1 MSKKEIKLIL
11 TYLSEKYNIPYNSLE
26 LEINKI
32 LMNTSCEYN
41 KFKCNA
47 YIMVND
53 KKVQCS
59 RSKKKGNFCVTHYKQ
74 NEKDI
79 LKYGKIDID
88 KISCKKRNVKNI
100 NNDND
105 NYNYND
111 NSKKYKNPIDV
122 EYIRLNNTDYLF
134 NPENNYIYDF
144 DTYKKI
150 GKLDN
155 NLNIIKKYKNKHKIS
170 IQNKKI

>member
-11 TYLSEKYNIPYNSLE
+11 TYLSEKYNIPYNSLQ

-32 LMNTSCEYN
+32 LMNASCEYN
-41 KFKCNA
+41 KCKCHA

-59 RSKKKGNFCVTHYKQ
+59 RSKKQGDFCVTHYRQ
-74 NEKDI
+74 NEKNI

-88 KISCKKRNVKNI
+88 KINKKKNVKN
-100 NNDND
+100 NENDNKE
-105 NYNYND
+105 
-111 NSKKYKNPIDV
+111 NSKNYKNPIDV
-122 EYIRLNNTDYLF
+122 EYINVNNMDYLF
-134 NPENNYIYDF
+134 NPENNYVYDF
-144 DTYKKI
+144 DTHKKV

-155 NLNIIKKYKNKHKIS
+155 NLNIIKKHKRDT
-170 IQNKKI
+170 K

>member
-1 MSKKEIKLIL
+1 MSKKQIKLIL
-11 TYLSEKYNIPYNSLE
+11 THLSEKYNIPYNSLQ

-32 LMNTSCEYN
+32 LMNASCEYN
-41 KFKCNA
+41 KCKCHA

-59 RSKKKGNFCVTHYKQ
+59 RSKKQGDFCVTHYRQ

-88 KISCKKRNVKNI
+88 KINNKKNVK

-105 NYNYND
+105 NDND
-111 NSKKYKNPIDV
+111 NKENSKNYKNPIDV
-122 EYIRLNNTDYLF
+122 EYINVNNTDYLF
-134 NPENNYIYDF
+134 NPENNYVYDF
-144 DTYKKI
+144 DTHKKI

-155 NLNIIKKYKNKHKIS
+155 NLNIIKKHKRDT
-170 IQNKKI
+170 K

>member
-11 TYLSEKYNIPYNSLE
+11 TYLSEKYNIPYNSLQ

-32 LMNTSCEYN
+32 LMNASCEYN
-41 KFKCNA
+41 KCKCHA

-59 RSKKKGNFCVTHYKQ
+59 RSKKQGDFCATHYRQ
-74 NEKDI
+74 NEKNI

-88 KISCKKRNVKNI
+88 KISNDKISCKKRNIKNI

-105 NYNYND
+105 NDND
-111 NSKKYKNPIDV
+111 NENSKNYKNPIDV
-122 EYIRLNNTDYLF
+122 EYIKLNNTDYLF

-144 DTYKKI
+144 DTHKKI

-155 NLNIIKKYKNKHKIS
+155 NLNIIKKHKNKHKIKS
-170 IQNKKI
+170 

>member
-11 TYLSEKYNIPYNSLE
+11 TYLSEKYNIPYNSLQ

-32 LMNTSCEYN
+32 LMNASCEYN
-41 KFKCNA
+41 KCKCHA

-59 RSKKKGNFCVTHYKQ
+59 RSKKQGDFCVTHYRQ

-88 KISCKKRNVKNI
+88 KINKKKNVK

-105 NYNYND
+105 DDNKE
-111 NSKKYKNPIDV
+111 NSKNYKNPIDV
-122 EYIRLNNTDYLF
+122 EYINVNNTDYLF
-134 NPENNYIYDF
+134 NPENNYVYDF
-144 DTYKKI
+144 DTHKKI

-155 NLNIIKKYKNKHKIS
+155 NLNIIKKHKRDT
-170 IQNKKI
+170 K

>member
-11 TYLSEKYNIPYNSLE
+11 TYLSEKYNIPYNSLQ

-32 LMNTSCEYN
+32 LMNASCEYN
-41 KFKCNA
+41 KCKCHA

-59 RSKKKGNFCVTHYKQ
+59 RSKKQGDFCVTHYRQ

-88 KISCKKRNVKNI
+88 KINNKKNVKN
-100 NNDND
+100 NENDND
-105 NYNYND
+105 NE
-111 NSKKYKNPIDV
+111 NSKNYKNPIDV

-155 NLNIIKKYKNKHKIS
+155 NLNIIKKHKNKHKIKS
-170 IQNKKI
+170 

>member
-11 TYLSEKYNIPYNSLE
+11 THISEKYNIPYNSLE

-41 KFKCNA
+41 KCKCHA
-47 YIMVND
+47 YIMVNE

-59 RSKKKGNFCVTHYKQ
+59 RTKKQGHFCVTHYNK

-88 KISCKKRNVKNI
+88 NIDNI
-100 NNDND
+100 NNKKIVKNND
-105 NYNYND
+105 NKE
-111 NSKKYKNPIDV
+111 NSKNYKNPIDV
-122 EYIRLNNTDYLF
+122 EYIKLNNTDYLF
-134 NPENNYIYDF
+134 NPENNYVYDF
-144 DTYKKI
+144 DTHKKI

-155 NLNIIKKYKNKHKIS
+155 NLNIIKKTKIKS
-170 IQNKKI
+170 KKI